1 MACPFPCLARGKR
14 SGSDVADTDVA
25 DTDVADL
32 KSATSATSI
41 VTKNSMIQNKIPR
54 LSATE
59 KALEVI
65 WELEKKYGDL
75 MFYQAGGCCEGTQ
88 PQCFEKGGFFPR
100 MNDAMIGTLNGHEF
114 WIDRDLFEYW
124 QYSHF
129 TLDVTDGFGP
139 GGFSLETP
147 LGKTFKVIY
156 RLFTPE
162 ELENLEPV
170 KRSE

>member
-1 MACPFPCLARGKR
+1 MISRL
-14 SGSDVADTDVA
+14 DITD
-25 DTDVADL
+25 
-32 KSATSATSI
+32 
-41 VTKNSMIQNKIPR
+41 
-54 LSATE
+54 
-59 KALEVI
+59 KALTVVE
-65 WELEKKYGDL
+65 ELEQKYGPL

-100 MNDAMIGTLNGHEF
+100 MNDVLLGHVKEYEF
-114 WIDRDLFEYW
+114 WVDRDLFEYW

-129 TLDVTDGFGP
+129 TLDVLDGFGP

-147 LGKTFKVIY
+147 LGKTFKIHY

-170 KRSE
+170 KRNDS